1 MKLAMPIQWYKMTT
15 LSLKEHNKGK
25 IILEVSN
32 YVYDNTKDIL
42 GLSDYMN
49 DDTNPNR
56 SDFK

>member
-1 MKLAMPIQWYKMTT
+1 MTT

-32 YVYDNTKDIL
+32 NVYDNTKDIL